1 MAITTTINNDASMN
15 RSTTKTTSFGLNLV
29 PMAFLGC
36 LLLTT
41 TGVAIWNFAY
51 AQQQQED
58 PNSLAGTYSK
68 GYDVGKLT
76 SASTYKVGG
85 AHNSSCP
92 AGHSFTYCL
101 GYHAGYDWQWAQLKI
116 SSWWQQTSNSTK
128 H

>member
-1 MAITTTINNDASMN
+1 MATTSINNDASMD
-15 RSTTKTTSFGLNLV
+15 RSTRITSFGLNLV
-29 PMAFLGC
+29 PMAFLDC

-41 TGVAIWNFAY
+41 TGVGIWNFAY
-51 AQQQQED
+51 AQQQQHED

-68 GYDVGKLT
+68 GYDTGKLT

>member
-1 MAITTTINNDASMN
+1 MAACINNNNASMN
-15 RSTTKTTSFGLNLV
+15 RSTKTTSFGLNLV
-29 PMAFLGC
+29 AMACLGC

-41 TGVAIWNFAY
+41 TGVGIRSNFAY
-51 AQQQQED
+51 ALQQQED
-58 PNSLAGTYSK
+58 PNSLVGTYSK

-101 GYHAGYDWQWAQLKI
+101 GYHTGYDWQWAQLKI
-116 SSWWQQTSNSTK
+116 SSWWQQHSNSTK
-128 H
+128 

>member
-1 MAITTTINNDASMN
+1 MPTTTNNNASMN
-15 RSTTKTTSFGLNLV
+15 KSTTSFGLNLF

-41 TGVAIWNFAY
+41 TGVEIWNFAY
-51 AQQQQED
+51 AQQQED
-58 PNSLAGTYSK
+58 PTSLVGTYSK

-116 SSWWQQTSNSTK
+116 SSWWQQMSMSSK
-128 H
+128 

>member
-1 MAITTTINNDASMN
+1 MN
-15 RSTTKTTSFGLNLV
+15 RSTRTTSFRLNLV
-29 PMAFLGC
+29 FMAFLGC
-36 LLLTT
+36 LLLTA
-41 TGVAIWNFAY
+41 GVEISNFAY

-58 PNSLAGTYSK
+58 PTSLVGTYSK

-92 AGHSFTYCL
+92 AGYSFTYCL

-116 SSWWQQTSNSTK
+116 SRWWQQIQQMSMSSK
-128 H
+128 

>member
-1 MAITTTINNDASMN
+1 MAATTINNNASMN
-15 RSTTKTTSFGLNLV
+15 RSTITTSFGLNLV
-29 PMAFLGC
+29 PMAFLSC

-41 TGVAIWNFAY
+41 TGVGILDFAY

-58 PNSLAGTYSK
+58 PISLVGTYSK

-116 SSWWQQTSNSTK
+116 SSWWQQMSMSSK
-128 H
+128 

>member
-1 MAITTTINNDASMN
+1 MN
-15 RSTTKTTSFGLNLV
+15 RSTTTTSFGLNLV
-29 PMAFLGC
+29 PLAFLGC

-41 TGVAIWNFAY
+41 TGVGIRNFAY
-51 AQQQQED
+51 AQQQQQQED

-76 SASTYKVGG
+76 SDSTYKVGG

-92 AGHSFTYCL
+92 AVHSFTYCL
-101 GYHAGYDWQWAQLKI
+101 GYHTGYDWQWAQLKI

>member
-1 MAITTTINNDASMN
+1 MVATTTNNSSSMN
-15 RSTTKTTSFGLNLV
+15 RSTTSFGLNLV
-29 PMAFLGC
+29 SMAFLGC

-41 TGVAIWNFAY
+41 IGVGIRVNFAY

-68 GYDVGKLT
+68 GYDTGKLT
-76 SASTYKVGG
+76 AASTFKVGG
-85 AHNSSCP
+85 THNPSCP

-116 SSWWQQTSNSTK
+116 SSWWQQQHSNSTK
-128 H
+128 